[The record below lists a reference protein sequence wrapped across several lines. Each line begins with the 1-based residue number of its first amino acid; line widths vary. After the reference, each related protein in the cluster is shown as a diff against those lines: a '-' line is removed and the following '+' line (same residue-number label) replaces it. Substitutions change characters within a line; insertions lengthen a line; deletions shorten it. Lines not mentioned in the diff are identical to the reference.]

1 MSYARLLNHT
11 VRVYRE
17 PSAVGSRDA
26 FGSVP
31 LVPLPIGPAP
41 TGFNARPAQN
51 WRGTQVDF
59 GPGEQQGSAN
69 MWHLHRDVEV
79 NDDGR
84 DVLSVIAGPYTGL
97 KLRVMSV
104 EHASDSTRVHHREVN
119 VEVWDGEL
127 GPDEFEES

>member
-1 MSYARLLNHT
+1 MSYDGLLNHT

-17 PSAVGSRDA
+17 PDPVTSRDA

-31 LVPLPIGPAP
+31 LAPLPIGPAP
-41 TGFNARPAQN
+41 TRKNARPAQN
-51 WRGTQVDF
+51 WRGTLVDF

-69 MWHLHRDVEV
+69 MWHLHRDVPIQ
-79 NDDGR
+79 DDGR
-84 DVLSVIAGPYTGL
+84 DVLSVIAGPYAGL

-104 EHASDSTRVHHREVN
+104 EHASDATSVHHLEVN

-127 GPDEFEES
+127 GE